1 MKFLAPAIAVL
12 AAAPVLLP
20 PSASAQTA
28 PAQAAQPAQPAVQVE
43 GPAIPGICLFSRE
56 AMFANAAVGKS
67 ASQQVQKMG
76 TDAQAEFDRERT
88 PLEDALRNL
97 EGQRNTLGAEQY
109 AQQRQTLGQR
119 WEDLQ
124 QKAAHRSRELE
135 VTQRKAVDRVF
146 QEAQPVVAAV
156 YNERKCGLL
165 LDRNVVLGG
174 NMSGDLTEAVV
185 RGLDAKIQTFP
196 VQREVLPTTP
206 AQANP

>member
-1 MKFLAPAIAVL
+1 MKFLAPAIAAL
-12 AAAPVLLP
+12 AAAPALLP
-20 PSASAQTA
+20 TYANAQTA
-28 PAQAAQPAQPAVQVE
+28 TAPASQPAVQVE
-43 GPAIPGICLFSRE
+43 GPAVPGVCLFSRE

-67 ASQQVQKMG
+67 VSGQIQKMG
-76 TDAQAEFDRERT
+76 NDSQAEFDRERK
-88 PLEDALRNL
+88 PLEDALRSL
-97 EGQRNTLGAEQY
+97 EGQRSTLAPEQY
-109 AQQRQTLGQR
+109 AQQRQALGQR

-135 VTQRKAVDRVF
+135 VTQRKAVDKVF
-146 QEAQPVVAAV
+146 QEAQPVVASV

-185 RGLDAKIQTFP
+185 RALDAKLTTMP

-206 AQANP
+206 TGAP

>member
-1 MKFLAPAIAVL
+1 MKFLASAITML

-20 PSASAQTA
+20 VSAIAQTT
-28 PAQAAQPAQPAVQVE
+28 PTQAQPAVQVD
-43 GPAIPGICLFSRE
+43 GPAVPGVCLFSRE

-67 ASQQVQKMG
+67 VSEQIQKMG
-76 TDAQAEFDRERT
+76 TDAQAEFDRERK

-97 EGQRNTLGAEQY
+97 EGQRNTLAPEQY

-146 QEAQPVVAAV
+146 QEAQPVVANV
-156 YNERKCGLL
+156 YNDRKCGLL

-185 RGLDAKIQTFP
+185 RSLDAKIKTMA

-206 AQANP
+206 TGSL